1 MICHI
6 PTSPHTATTTAQIH
20 SSHVAL
26 NATTS
31 ATFWPLQDNLFS
43 PPFTVSND
51 VVLSPILLCV
61 YIDNSL
67 HSLAKSSI
75 GCFTGRVFVGTL
87 VYAVDIVLLSPTA
100 SSMWTLLH
108 VCDFSVVFNA
118 AKSKYLGFKLGA
130 SLLHTIIVSERVF
143 SVVVYWRQTILICLL
158 ILYAFLDANT

>member
-1 MICHI
+1 MSMICHI

-20 SSHVAL
+20 SSQVAL

-51 VVLSPILLCV
+51 VKQDVVLSPILFCV

-67 HSLAKSSI
+67 HSLAESSI
-75 GCFTGRVFVGTL
+75 GCFTGRVFVGAL
-87 VYAVDIVLLSPTA
+87 VDAIDIVLLSPTA

-130 SLLHTIIVSERVF
+130 SLLHTIIVCQRGCSQLSFIEGRR
-143 SVVVYWRQTILICLL
+143 Y
-158 ILYAFLDANT
+158 